1 MSEID
6 ITSVDSEKLELI
18 HFADPRMTIKPPA
31 FDFEQDKD
39 KAELLAE
46 VLKKAMKHFGAVGI
60 SANQLGIPFRV
71 FTFGNDEKQ
80 ITMFNPQIVG
90 VSKEQIAMEE
100 GCISFPGF
108 FLTLRRP
115 RDIVV
120 SYQDEKGEYVTA
132 QYTGVAARI
141 ILHEYDHM
149 EGINFTFHSSNFKL
163 KYTLDRF
170 KKRQKKLQ
178 QKLLQRAQHV
188 KRK

>member
-6 ITSVDSEKLELI
+6 LTTIDSEKLELI

-31 FDFEQDKD
+31 FDFEKDKD

-46 VLKKAMKHFGAVGI
+46 VLKKAMKKFGGVGI
-60 SANQLGIPFRV
+60 SANQLGMPFRV
-71 FTFGNDEKQ
+71 FTIGNDEKQ

-90 VSKEQIAMEE
+90 VSPQQSTMEE

-108 FLTLRRP
+108 FLTLKRP
-115 RDIVV
+115 QDLVIT
-120 SYQDEKGEYVTA
+120 YQDETGEYVTA

-149 EGINFTFHSSNFKL
+149 EGINFTHHASNFKL
-163 KYTLDRF
+163 RYTLDKF

-178 QKLLQRAQHV
+178 RKLLQRAKNV
-188 KRK
+188 K

>member
-1 MSEID
+1 MSDLD
-6 ITSVDSEKLELI
+6 IVSVDSEKLQLM
-18 HFADPRMTIKPPA
+18 HFTDPRMTIKPPA
-31 FDFEQDKD
+31 FNFEQDKD

-46 VLKKAMKHFGAVGI
+46 ILKKAMKRFGAVGI
-60 SANQLGIPFRV
+60 SANQLGMPFRV
-71 FTFGNDEKQ
+71 FTIGNEEKQ
-80 ITMFNPQIVG
+80 ITMFNAQIVG

-115 RDIVV
+115 QDIVIT
-120 SYQDEKGEYVTA
+120 YQDEHAEYVTA

-163 KYTLDRF
+163 KYTLERF
-170 KKRQKKLQ
+170 KKRQRKLQ